1 MDFES
6 LRQGNFSALGTAIND
21 WSSVVKSLTT
31 MEKNAR
37 DDFKAKADKADWSGA
52 NATVTREF
60 VTKTAGEF
68 TDALTQATT
77 IRDIL
82 RDTKDELVTYRDE
95 LNRAIEDG
103 WAKKL
108 SVVGTADN
116 GFKVYVNVHPEPAN
130 STQLVETLRDTLQGI
145 LNKATT
151 TDSTAARVLRAIA
164 EQADYGFSGIKH
176 KDRDSAAEALQK
188 ADAMAKLAKKTK
200 DMSAAEL
207 TEFIRTVGKYKN
219 DELFAAQFATELGS
233 RETLQFWA
241 DMADTHAG
249 AKGPELKQMQE
260 LQKNLS
266 MTLATATLSDADSM
280 QEWKKNIIQ
289 ESNTAFRTH
298 PSDPFKNSGALGY
311 QVMSSL
317 MGQGKYDAEFLNAYG
332 KKLLKVDMAPAG
344 SPGMGTNEV
353 WKGSGQTIDLVF
365 GKDDGRDPM
374 TGFMKGLSHN
384 PEAAINTF
392 NDKSVLDHVLESSKY
407 TDRGSAVGVALEA
420 AVTGVGNGELPTDPR
435 PHTVEQVEI
444 MRNVMH
450 AVAQPDEQGERLVES
465 GLGKSFGNMA
475 SAYMSEIS
483 RVMAGDGADSIFLS
497 DSDNPNELDK
507 TDATRFL
514 YEVSQDKDGRA
525 GIILGQTIYTSSLI
539 EAHIADPSL
548 YDGSQAEAIRT
559 ISESAGL
566 IQGVVGHANAD
577 GVIKGEISSEKE
589 QNEAVKQRG
598 DFLKA
603 IVGAGI
609 GAGAVTLAP
618 GGAAAIAGAAGSGY
632 FGGLAGMAIDGL
644 TENQQA
650 DGAADRALYRSGRDL
665 NDYQA
670 SANSQV
676 QQAARDAIAKYNS
689 DLPPDSTMNQIRDAV
704 DDGWVKSDTVL
715 EGVHGRPTS

>member
-6 LRQGNFSALGTAIND
+6 LRQGNFSSLGTAVND

-188 ADAMAKLAKKTK
+188 ADAMAKLAKNTK

-207 TEFIRTVGKYKN
+207 KEFIRTVGKYKN
-219 DELFAAQFATELGS
+219 DELFAAQFATALGS

-280 QEWKKNIIQ
+280 QEWKKNIVQ

-298 PSDPFKNSGALGY
+298 PSDPFRNSGALGY

-435 PHTVEQVEI
+435 PHTAEQVEI
-444 MRNVMH
+444 MKNVMY
-450 AVAQPDEQGERLVES
+450 AVAQPDGGDRLVEK
-465 GLGKSFGNMA
+465 GLGESFGNMA
-475 SAYMSEIS
+475 SAYMPEIS
-483 RVMAGDGADSIFLS
+483 QVMAGKGAESIFLT
-497 DSDNPNELDK
+497 DSAAPNGLDK
-507 TDATRFL
+507 TDTTRFL
-514 YEVSQDKDGRA
+514 YEVAQDKDGRA
-525 GIILGQTIYTSSLI
+525 GIILGQTIYTSSLV

-548 YDGSQAEAIRT
+548 FDGGPTQALRT
-559 ISESAGL
+559 ISENAGV

-577 GVIKGEISSEKE
+577 AVITGEIASEEE

-598 DFLKA
+598 DYLKA
-603 IVGAGI
+603 IAGAGI
-609 GAGAVTLAP
+609 GVGAVALAP
-618 GGAAAIAGAAGSGY
+618 GAAGAMAGAAASGY
-632 FGGLAGMAIDGL
+632 FGGIAGIAIDRF
-644 TENQQA
+644 TESQEV
-650 DGAADRALYRSGRDL
+650 DGAADRALYRTGRDL
-665 NDYQA
+665 NDYEA

-676 QQAARDAIAKYNS
+676 QQAARDAMEKYNS

-704 DDGWVKSDTVL
+704 NDGWVKSDTVL
-715 EGVHGRPTS
+715 EDVHGRPTS

>member
-1 MDFES
+1 M
-6 LRQGNFSALGTAIND
+6 
-21 WSSVVKSLTT
+21 
-31 MEKNAR
+31 
-37 DDFKAKADKADWSGA
+37 
-52 NATVTREF
+52 
-60 VTKTAGEF
+60 
-68 TDALTQATT
+68 
-77 IRDIL
+77 
-82 RDTKDELVTYRDE
+82 
-95 LNRAIEDG
+95 
-103 WAKKL
+103 
-108 SVVGTADN
+108 
-116 GFKVYVNVHPEPAN
+116 YVNVHPEPAN
-130 STQLVETLRDTLQGI
+130 STQLVETLRDTLEGI

-176 KDRDSAAEALQK
+176 KNRDSAAEALQK
-188 ADAMAKLAKKTK
+188 ADAMAKLAKNAK

-207 TEFIRTVGKYKN
+207 KEFIRTVGKYKN
-219 DELFAAQFATELGS
+219 DELFATQFATALGS

-280 QEWKKNIIQ
+280 QEWKKNIVQ

-298 PSDPFKNSGALGY
+298 PSDPFRNSGALGY

-435 PHTVEQVEI
+435 PHTAEQVEI
-444 MRNVMH
+444 MKNVMH
-450 AVAQPDEQGERLVES
+450 AVAQPDGGDRLVEK
-465 GLGKSFGNMA
+465 GLGESFGNMA
-475 SAYMSEIS
+475 SAYMPEIS
-483 RVMAGDGADSIFLS
+483 QVMAGKGAESIFLT
-497 DSDNPNELDK
+497 DSAAPNGLDK
-507 TDATRFL
+507 TDTTRFL
-514 YEVSQDKDGRA
+514 YEVAQDKDGRA
-525 GIILGQTIYTSSLI
+525 GIILGQTIYTSSLV

-548 YDGSQAEAIRT
+548 FDGGPTRALRT
-559 ISESAGL
+559 ISENAGV

-577 GVIKGEISSEKE
+577 AVITGEIASEEE

-598 DFLKA
+598 DYLKA
-603 IVGAGI
+603 IAGAGI
-609 GAGAVTLAP
+609 GVGAVALAP
-618 GGAAAIAGAAGSGY
+618 GAAGAMAGAAASGY
-632 FGGLAGMAIDGL
+632 FGGIAGIAIDRF
-644 TENQQA
+644 TESQEV
-650 DGAADRALYRSGRDL
+650 DGAADRALYRTGRDL
-665 NDYQA
+665 NDYEA

-676 QQAARDAIAKYNS
+676 QQAARDAMEKYNS

-704 DDGWVKSDTVL
+704 NDGWVKSDTVL
-715 EGVHGRPTS
+715 EDVHGRPTS

>member
-6 LRQGNFSALGTAIND
+6 LRQGDFSSLGTAVND

-37 DDFKAKADKADWSGA
+37 DDFKAKVDKADWSGA

-130 STQLVETLRDTLQGI
+130 SAQLAETLRDTLQGI

-151 TDSTAARVLRAIA
+151 SDSTAARVLRAIA

-188 ADAMAKLAKKTK
+188 ADAMAKLAKNTK

-207 TEFIRTVGKYKN
+207 KEFIRTVGKYKN
-219 DELFAAQFATELGS
+219 DELFAAQFATALGS

-241 DMADTHAG
+241 DMADAHAG

-280 QEWKKNIIQ
+280 QEWKKNIVQ

-298 PSDPFKNSGALGY
+298 PSDPFRNSGALGY

-435 PHTVEQVEI
+435 PHTAEQVEI
-444 MRNVMH
+444 MKNVMH
-450 AVAQPDEQGERLVES
+450 AVAQPDGGGQLVEK
-465 GLGKSFGNMA
+465 GLGESFGNMA
-475 SAYMSEIS
+475 SAYMPEIS
-483 RVMAGDGADSIFLS
+483 RKLAGEGAESIFLT
-497 DSDNPNELDK
+497 DSSAPDALNK
-507 TDATRFL
+507 TDTTRFL
-514 YEVSQDKDGRA
+514 YEVSQDSEGRA
-525 GIILGQTIYTSSLI
+525 GIILGQTIYSSSLI
-539 EAHIADPSL
+539 EAHIADTSL
-548 YDGSQAEAIRT
+548 FDGGPAQAIGT
-559 ISESAGL
+559 ISESAGT
-566 IQGVVGHANAD
+566 IQGIVGHANAD
-577 GVIKGEISSEKE
+577 AVITGEIASEKE
-589 QNEAVKQRG
+589 QNEAVRQRG
-598 DFLKA
+598 DYLKA
-603 IVGAGI
+603 IAGVGIGVGAV
-609 GAGAVTLAP
+609 ALAP
-618 GGAAAIAGAAGSGY
+618 GTAAGALAGAAGSGY
-632 FGGLAGMAIDGL
+632 FGGIAGIAIDRL
-644 TENQQA
+644 TESQQV
-650 DGAADRALYRSGRDL
+650 DGAADRALYRTGADL
-665 NDYQA
+665 NDYEA

-676 QQAARDAIAKYNS
+676 QQAARDAMKQYNS
-689 DLPPDSTMNQIRDAV
+689 DLPPDSTMNQIREAV
-704 DDGWVKSDTVL
+704 HRGWVDSDTIL
-715 EGVHGRPTS
+715 EDVHGRPTP